1 MNDRFVLLQIP
12 DDLRREMLL
21 SFKPFE
27 VFDIMSTSNEYSNLI
42 SRDEDFWK
50 QMLRRDYP
58 TVDPENFRSFEAA
71 FGDFDSHPFFSTYQS
86 FYVTILKTADQLVK
100 KYTVVKPRYLNLGP
114 LREDV
119 YKKISQLISRSFN
132 GEINGDVILNFS
144 SKLWSL
150 LTGIEDEFIGYYND
164 GKLDGNRMGIYLELV
179 DVVNDFLKMFL
190 VIVSDI

>member
-21 SFKPFE
+21 KLTPFE
-27 VFDIMSTSNEYSNLI
+27 VFDIMSTSNEYLHLI

-86 FYVTILKTADQLVK
+86 FYVTILKTAGQLIK
-100 KYTVVKPRYLNLGP
+100 KYAVVKPRYLNLGP

-119 YKKISQLISRSFN
+119 YRKISQFISQSFN
-132 GEINGDVILNFS
+132 AEINGDVISNFS
-144 SKLWSL
+144 SELWRL
-150 LTGIEDEFIGYYND
+150 LTGIHDKFIGYYND
-164 GKLDGNRMGIYLELV
+164 GKLDAYRMEIDLEIND
-179 DVVNDFLKMFL
+179 DVTNFLEMFL
-190 VIVSDI
+190 VIDSDS